1 MERKFNK
8 QPKVKIKK
16 GDTVKIIAGN
26 YRSTA
31 DKVNTG
37 KVLEVLLDKNRVV
50 VEGIN
55 MVTKHQK
62 PSAGKPEGGI
72 KRPKQPS
79 TSATSCWWILPAE
92 RPRVWDASLTKKE
105 SFSATQRK
113 QESSSSKLYS
123 HGNAQTQRE
132 V

>member
-8 QPKVKIKK
+8 QPKLKIRK
-16 GDTVKIIAGN
+16 GDTVKVIAGN

-31 DKVNTG
+31 DKVNSG
-37 KVLEVLLDKNRVV
+37 KVLEVLLDKNRVI

-72 KRPKQPS
+72 KKTEAAIHISNVMLIDPS
-79 TSATSCWWILPAE
+79 SGQAT
-92 RPRVWDASLTKKE
+92 RVGRKLNEKGKLQRYSKKTKEFIK
-105 SFSATQRK
+105 K
-113 QESSSSKLYS
+113 
-123 HGNAQTQRE
+123 
-132 V
+132 